1 MTRRFLLTCIVA
13 LWGAPAGA
21 QTYPDRPI
29 SLVVPFAG
37 GSATDIFARI
47 VAQPLQEE
55 LRQPIVILNKP
66 GANAVIA
73 AEYVA
78 RAEPDGYTLMISSA
92 TAHAAN
98 VYLVENLR
106 YDPIKDFE
114 PISWI
119 GTINF
124 FIAVEGSSPYK
135 TLDDLLNA
143 ARKNPGKLTFA
154 NSSASAIVS
163 NQALAKF
170 AGVDV
175 IHVPYKSSPQ
185 AMTDLIGAQVTSM
198 VADFP
203 AASSYLASGRLRAL
217 AVTGA
222 KRSELAPDI
231 PSLAEL
237 GMKDFNLIGW
247 FGIYAPA
254 QTPKNVL
261 ELLSKKLAIVMAKPD
276 VKKRLNELGYEVFS
290 STPEELRA
298 HNKADIANWGRY
310 VKDFDISTK

>member
-1 MTRRFLLTCIVA
+1 MMRRFIFAVILA
-13 LWGAPAGA
+13 LWAAPAGA
-21 QTYPDRPI
+21 QNYPDRPI
-29 SLVVPFAG
+29 SLVVPFGG
-37 GSATDIFARI
+37 GSATDIFARV
-47 VAQPLQEE
+47 VAQHLQEE
-55 LRQPIVILNKP
+55 LGQTIVVLNKP

-73 AEYVA
+73 AEHVA
-78 RAEPDGYTLMISSA
+78 QAQPDGYTLMISSA

-98 VYLVENLR
+98 VYLVDKLR

-124 FIAVEGSSPYK
+124 FIAVESSSPYK
-135 TLDDLLNA
+135 TLDDLLAA

-154 NSSASAIVS
+154 NSSASAIVT

-170 AGVDV
+170 AGIDV

-185 AMTDLIGAQVTSM
+185 AMTDLIGGQVTTM

-203 AASSYLASGRLRAL
+203 AAASYLASGKFRAL
-217 AVTGA
+217 AVTA
-222 KRSELAPDI
+222 NKRSELAPDI
-231 PSLAEL
+231 PTLAEFGL
-237 GMKDFNLIGW
+237 KDFNLIGW

-254 QTPKNVL
+254 GTPKNVL
-261 ELLSKKLAIVMAKPD
+261 DLVGKKLAVVMAKPD

-290 STPEELRA
+290 SSPEELRA

-310 VKDFDISTK
+310 VKDFDILTK